1 MNIDSVTAS
10 AKQGD
15 NKPATAIATT
25 PAQAE
30 VVIPRTLFN
39 TDLFFNSPTVA
50 KSFGVRAILSKEGSV
65 VGASMTM
72 VKRKD
77 LASALDLKGKENAE
91 ELDGEIRKAKLEAW
105 QKFKVWLLSQ
115 PDDKIGLHALR
126 TRDLKSGRRHTLA
139 IDELA
144 QKALVTI
151 EKFAA
156 AHGLTVDEVSE
167 FLATHKKPT
176 INVGSTVTPA
186 DKK

>member
-1 MNIDSVTAS
+1 
-10 AKQGD
+10 
-15 NKPATAIATT
+15 
-25 PAQAE
+25 
-30 VVIPRTLFN
+30 
-39 TDLFFNSPTVA
+39 
-50 KSFGVRAILSKEGSV
+50 
-65 VGASMTM
+65 MTM

-77 LASALDLKGKENAE
+77 LASALDLKGKENADA
-91 ELDGEIRKAKLEAW
+91 LDGEIRKAKLEAW

>member
-1 MNIDSVTAS
+1 MSTTNAVMAPD
-10 AKQGD
+10 KQGE
-15 NKPATAIATT
+15 NKPAIA

-50 KSFGVRAILSKEGSV
+50 KAFGVRAIPNKEGVV

-77 LASALDLKGKENAE
+77 LASALGLKSKDEGV
-91 ELDGEIRKAKLEAW
+91 DDEIRKAKLEAW

-115 PDDKIGLHALR
+115 PDDKLGLHALR